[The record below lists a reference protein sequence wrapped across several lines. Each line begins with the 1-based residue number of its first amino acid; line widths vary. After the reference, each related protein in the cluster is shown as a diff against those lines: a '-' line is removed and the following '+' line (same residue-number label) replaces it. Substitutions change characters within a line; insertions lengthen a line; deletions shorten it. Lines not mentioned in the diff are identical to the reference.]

1 MRGTIVLSEGRSG
14 TNWLGDLANSTNVL
28 GIRDEWLAPVVNNIN
43 YQDTSVDTLL
53 SKITSMASTPNEIFL
68 LKVFPYQL
76 FDFYQLYKADP
87 LKRIASKSDVQFIR
101 LERRDRLAQAIS
113 YTKASQAKAWT
124 SSEGGRGPLEYSFE
138 SICRFYFLIERSYSF
153 WRSYTELNGMPTKVF
168 IYEDLLPDGDDF
180 VKALAN
186 HAEVSEYQGTSS
198 PLQIQRD
205 SVSGEWRSRF
215 LEEIGD
221 KEMLDFVSPSR
232 PSHLRVSN
240 FWRLLTGT
248 PLKPYPHLYQ
258 WRP

>member
-1 MRGTIVLSEGRSG
+1 MDYQN
-14 TNWLGDLANSTNVL
+14 TN
-28 GIRDEWLAPVVNNIN
+28 
-43 YQDTSVDTLL
+43 VDTLI
-53 SKITSMASTPNEIFL
+53 SKIISMASTPNDIFL

-76 FDFYQLYKADP
+76 LDFFQFYKVDP
-87 LKRIASKSDVQFIR
+87 LRRIASYNDVQFIR

-124 SSEGGRGPLEYSFE
+124 SSEGRRGPLEYSFE

-153 WRSYTELNGMPTKVF
+153 WRSYTALNGMPTKTF
-168 IYEDLLPDGDDF
+168 IYEDLLPDGNDF
-180 VKALAN
+180 VQALAN

-198 PLQIQRD
+198 ALQVQRD
-205 SVSGEWRSRF
+205 SVSEEWRSRF
-215 LEEIGD
+215 LDEIGD
-221 KEMLDFVSPSR
+221 REPLDFVSPSR